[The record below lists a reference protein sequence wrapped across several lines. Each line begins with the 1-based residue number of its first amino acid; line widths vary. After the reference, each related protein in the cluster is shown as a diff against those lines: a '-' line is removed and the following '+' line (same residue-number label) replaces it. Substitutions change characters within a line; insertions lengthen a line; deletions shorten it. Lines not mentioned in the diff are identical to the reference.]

1 MWYTLTYIY
10 IFLKFLV
17 YDMPTIEKIP
27 HLSLDSLGKEAFLPR
42 PDGGAIEKMGRC
54 FCYNTGLV
62 ENRDSHHIALL
73 ADSNNVDNAK
83 QRFGN

>member
-42 PDGGAIEKMGRC
+42 PGGGAVEKNRQ
-54 FCYNTGLV
+54 LV
-62 ENRDSHHIALL
+62 SPVTPEFVH
-73 ADSNNVDNAK
+73 VFTK
-83 QRFGN
+83 P